1 MLCVIYMLYIQDI
14 YIYIYVYICHCIY
27 IVMVVITEGFLEAAI
42 EI

>member
-1 MLCVIYMLYIQDI
+1 MLCVIYMLYIQD
-14 YIYIYVYICHCIY
+14 IYIYVYICHCIY